1 MTTSQTAFSQPFQ
14 PSGIRSFVIT
24 AFTLA
29 VILTATLSTDLLR
42 SCPCDNDKRTCRD
55 CANFEGSAWI
65 TVYRFCCVLLFAGS
79 FACLEPNIDQ
89 PGDQGFGITISV
101 TALSSGLIF
110 LGKAV
115 NGDFEGPGEGLFYVM
130 EAIGGGGSMFVAMLF
145 GLWLRGRGGR
155 LKLGLLG
162 KRWRNA
168 LWGWLGVGKLNSGTA
183 FAMDQV
189 TETCCVCALLRLQ
202 HQYTRGSRKAL

>member
-14 PSGIRSFVIT
+14 PSGLRSFVIT

-65 TVYRFCCVLLFAGS
+65 TVYLFCCVLLFAGS

-89 PGDQGFGITISV
+89 PGGPRVWDYDLGNCTVQWPH
-101 TALSSGLIF
+101 F
-110 LGKAV
+110 LWAKRFI
-115 NGDFEGPGEGLFYVM
+115 GDFEGPGEGLFY
-130 EAIGGGGSMFVAMLF
+130 AIEVIGGSMFVAMLF
-145 GLWLRGRGGR
+145 GLWLRGGFSRR
-155 LKLGLLG
+155 KAEA
-162 KRWRNA
+162 KATEKA
-168 LWGWLGVGKLNSGTA
+168 LEECFVGIAWGW
-183 FAMDQV
+183 
-189 TETCCVCALLRLQ
+189 
-202 HQYTRGSRKAL
+202 